1 MAGRGGSKAGLL
13 LIGILAVVGAQCGL
27 CLGFFGLLAPAPPPP
42 TRESYPYP
50 HHIPKTPGNVSLRFA
65 MVHDVLHERFPRHGI
80 SCGQCLA
87 LVERLRAHLADVI
100 HTHQRRRMYSTGTIQ
115 VCVRNGAGRRRPR
128 RVRDARDGTQCTI
141 KFADKAIKRIHEQ
154 QTSRKKTG
162 AEGARF
168 LPATVS

>member
-65 MVHDVLHERFPRHGI
+65 MVHDVLHERFPRHGK
-80 SCGQCLA
+80 A
-87 LVERLRAHLADVI
+87 YYAER
-100 HTHQRRRMYSTGTIQ
+100 
-115 VCVRNGAGRRRPR
+115 NR
-128 RVRDARDGTQCTI
+128 RVRPALDEL
-141 KFADKAIKRIHEQ
+141 KAKLP
-154 QTSRKKTG
+154 
-162 AEGARF
+162 EG
-168 LPATVS
+168 